1 MVEIPDNLKTSLD
14 SFLNDIKSICSLDRV
29 VLYGSFANGKGRLNS
44 DIDLAIFSKSATDKN
59 RLSLMT
65 KILAKVPKYKMDFQP
80 IVFSLKDFISPDNTF
95 IQQEVK
101 NKGIVLR

>member
-1 MVEIPDNLKTSLD
+1 MAEIPDNIKTSVS

-29 VLYGSFANGKGRLNS
+29 ILYGSFAKGRGQPDS
-44 DIDLAIFSKSATDKN
+44 DIDLAIFSKSANDNN

-65 KILAKVPKYKMDFQP
+65 KIFARVPKYKLDFQP
-80 IVFSLKDFISPDNTF
+80 LVFSFKDFNSTDNTF

-101 NKGIVLR
+101 AKGIVLR